1 MAGVDGQHTSPG
13 KQLGSALKALQQRSG
28 RTLRSLE
35 SEVMI
40 SDSSLSR
47 YLRGSTVPPW
57 ATVRDLCRA
66 LDADPADYRVLWE
79 AADRCQPKPPAGA
92 GGAPVPE
99 SRWRR
104 RWRLAG
110 VRLRSRWA
118 WAAAGAFA
126 GLLLGAAL
134 ARFFLATDSAPG
146 QAPSKAPAQAQPPTQ
161 TQTAGGKARHGAPG
175 SHDVARIFV
184 NRATGN
190 CLDHSL
196 DQGLRSFAPNG
207 MSYQRWTVHPH
218 PDGTSEL
225 RNHATG
231 ACLDSSGSGLRT
243 SACSAAASQKWLLTA
258 WDDESVQVSSRST
271 GACLDDSGG
280 AGLRALP
287 CDRSDH
293 QKWG

>member
-1 MAGVDGQHTSPG
+1 MAGVDGRHAGAG
-13 KQLGSALKALQQRSG
+13 KQLADALRELQQRSG

-57 ATVRDLCRA
+57 AIVRDLCRA

-79 AADRCQPKPPAGA
+79 AADRCQPKPPVSGA
-92 GGAPVPE
+92 GPGAEPGPP
-99 SRWRR
+99 SWWRPTWQR
-104 RWRLAG
+104 AAA
-110 VRLRSRWA
+110 VRIRSRYA
-118 WAAAGAFA
+118 WAAGGVFLGLVLGTALTWAVLQPDNAAEPTRDPAAAAAPTAAG
-126 GLLLGAAL
+126 
-134 ARFFLATDSAPG
+134 D
-146 QAPSKAPAQAQPPTQ
+146 
-161 TQTAGGKARHGAPG
+161 KARGNGPA
-175 SHDVARIFV
+175 SHDEVRNFV

-207 MSYQRWTVHPH
+207 MSYQRWTVHPY
-218 PDGTSEL
+218 PDGTSGL

-231 ACLDSSGSGLRT
+231 ACLDITGSGLR
-243 SACSAAASQKWLLTA
+243 AAACGKASSQRWSLTPLA
-258 WDDESVQVSSRST
+258 DESVQVRSQTT
-271 GACLDDSGG
+271 GACLDDGG
-280 AGLRALP
+280 AAGLRAVP
-287 CDRSDH
+287 CNGSDQ

>member
-1 MAGVDGQHTSPG
+1 MTGVDGQQGSPG
-13 KQLGSALKALQQRSG
+13 QQLGSALKALQQRSG

-35 SEVMI
+35 SEVLI

-66 LDADPADYRVLWE
+66 LGADPADYRVLWE
-79 AADRCQPKPPAGA
+79 AADRSQPKPPPAPTDSPDSPDSPWRSRWTWAA
-92 GGAPVPE
+92 GGAV
-99 SRWRR
+99 
-104 RWRLAG
+104 
-110 VRLRSRWA
+110 
-118 WAAAGAFA
+118 A

-134 ARFFLATDSAPG
+134 TWFLLPAA
-146 QAPSKAPAQAQPPTQ
+146 APARTPSAT
-161 TQTAGGKARHGAPG
+161 KAGAPAPP
-175 SHDVARIFV
+175 HDVVRIFV
-184 NRATGN
+184 NRATGS

-196 DQGLRSFAPNG
+196 DQGLRSFPPNG
-207 MSYQRWTVHPH
+207 MSYQRWTVHPS

-231 ACLDSSGSGLRT
+231 ACLEGGGSELRAR
-243 SACSAAASQKWLLTA
+243 SCDASPSQKWTLTTWPDA
-258 WDDESVQVSSRST
+258 SVQIKSRT
-271 GACLDDSGG
+271 TDTCLDDST

>member
-13 KQLGSALKALQQRSG
+13 EQLGSALKALQQRSG

-66 LDADPADYRVLWE
+66 LGADPADYRVLWE
-79 AADRCQPKPPAGA
+79 AADRSQPKPPAGT
-92 GGAPVPE
+92 GAALAPG
-99 SRWRR
+99 SRGLRR
-104 RWRLAG
+104 QRLAG
-110 VRLRSRWA
+110 IRVRGRWA
-118 WAAAGAFA
+118 WAGAGALA
-126 GLLLGAAL
+126 GLVLGAAL
-134 ARFFLATDSAPG
+134 AWFLLPADSAPG
-146 QAPSKAPAQAQPPTQ
+146 QDPSKARA
-161 TQTAGGKARHGAPG
+161 AGGEDPHGTPG
-175 SHDVARIFV
+175 SHDVVRIFV

-243 SACSAAASQKWLLTA
+243 SACSKAASQKWQLTA
-258 WDDESVQVSSRST
+258 WDDKSVQVSSRTT
-271 GACLDDSGG
+271 GACLDDSGD
-280 AGLRALP
+280 AGLRAVP
-287 CDRSDH
+287 CDRSDR